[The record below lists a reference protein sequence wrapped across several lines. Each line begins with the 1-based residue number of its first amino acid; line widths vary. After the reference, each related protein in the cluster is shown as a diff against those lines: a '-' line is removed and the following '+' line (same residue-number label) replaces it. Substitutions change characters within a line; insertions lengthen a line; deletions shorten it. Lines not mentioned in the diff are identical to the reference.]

1 MGITLGIDTG
11 SVSVKLALLGE
22 TEEDREQL
30 NQIASASG
38 GVFLTPEELGSK
50 TELPLLVSRYRK
62 LRGEPA
68 TATIEA
74 LRGALEL
81 LPGQTAERGACFTG
95 AGGRLAAQM
104 TGLAFFNEF
113 RAVSRAFDAFHPD
126 IRTVFEM
133 GGETSKYLLLQPD
146 PDSGQL
152 GLADYEKSGDCAAG
166 TGSFIDQQALRL
178 QYKVEDIGDL
188 VEATERAPTIA
199 GRCSVFAKT
208 DMIHAQQKGY
218 RPQEILKGLCE
229 AVSRNFKSAICK
241 GKNIVPPVAFI
252 GGVAMNKGIVGALR
266 KLFELEEDQLIVPP
280 FYAWMGAIG
289 SALMLR
295 GEDAVESFS
304 LADLDAAENRD
315 PANDEFPHSHP
326 LDLEKVKL
334 LRNLTKPYVFPSD
347 GSPIDAY
354 LGIDI
359 GSISTNL
366 VVIDTEGNLV
376 YEIYSRTQS
385 RPIEVVDEGL
395 AEIERELGDR
405 IRIRGVGTTGSGR
418 ELIGELVGAD
428 TVNDE
433 ITAHQTGAN
442 HIAARLLSSKVDTIF
457 EIGGQDS
464 KFIRLHD
471 GIVVDFTMNE
481 ACAAGTGSF
490 LEERADELG
499 ISIKGE
505 FAEMALRSRSPIKL
519 GERCTV
525 FIESD
530 VKHYLKRGAPVED
543 VVAGLA
549 YSVAYNYINRVV
561 RGRDIG
567 GTIFFQGG
575 TAYNDAV
582 AAAFSKILDMEI
594 IVPPH
599 NGVVGAYGVA
609 LLARE
614 KMQALAREST
624 FRGFSLKRVNFTTR
638 EFTCKG
644 CSNFCD
650 IIRFDIE
657 GSSSY
662 WGDRCSDRYRKKA
675 KVEKKPVIP
684 DLFARYNELLME
696 GYDPE
701 RGDGIRVG
709 IPRTMF
715 FYDRFPFWNTT
726 FRHLGLQ
733 VVLSDE
739 TNRQI
744 ASLGQ
749 EMVVAEPCFPI
760 KLAHGHIADLIEKEA
775 DFILLPNIIN
785 AEAPPECETLNFVC
799 PWNTTLPF
807 VTAAARRFEGYKD
820 RFLIPTMHFRL
831 GRHFISRELARVLK
845 PLGLSRGAVDSA
857 VRRGIEAQEKFRAAL
872 LEAGE
877 EALRILDETG
887 DMGIVLLGRPYNI
900 FDPGSN
906 LDTPEK
912 LRKYYGV
919 NVIPLDFL
927 PVDRVDISDINDN
940 MYWNY
945 GRRIIAAAKL
955 VRSYPRLHLIYIT
968 NFKCGPDSYI
978 KHFIVD
984 ASGKPFLTLQYD
996 GHANDAGIMTRCEA
1010 YLESKGMLRWWS
1022 KN

>member
-1 MGITLGIDTG
+1 MGLSLGIDTG
-11 SVSVKLALLGE
+11 SVSVKFAVIGE
-22 TEEDREQL
+22 TDEDREL
-30 NQIASASG
+30 LDRIASESG
-38 GVFLTPEELGSK
+38 GQFLTPEDLGTKS
-50 TELPLLVSRYRK
+50 EIPLIVSRYRRLK
-62 LRGEPA
+62 GEPA
-68 TATIEA
+68 AATLKA
-74 LRGALEL
+74 LRAALEL
-81 LPGQTAERGACFTG
+81 LPDKSAPAGASITG
-95 AGGRLAAQM
+95 SGGRLVAQM
-104 TGLAFFNEF
+104 TGVTFFNEF
-113 RAVSRAFDAFHPD
+113 RAVARAFDTLYPD

-133 GGETSKYLLLQPD
+133 GGETSKYVLLQPD
-146 PDSGQL
+146 PDSGAL
-152 GLADYEKSGDCAAG
+152 GLVDYEKSGDCAAG

-178 QYKVEDIGDL
+178 QYSVEEIGDL
-188 VEATERAPTIA
+188 VAATERAPTIA
-199 GRCSVFAKT
+199 GRCSVFAKS

-218 RPQEILKGLCE
+218 RPPEILKGLCE

-241 GKNIVPPVAFI
+241 GKDIIPPVAFI
-252 GGVAMNKGIVGALR
+252 GGVAKNQGIVGALR
-266 KLFELEEDQLIVPP
+266 KLFELDDGSLTVPP

-289 SALMLR
+289 AALMHR
-295 GEDAVESFS
+295 NEQPKPFS
-304 LADLDAAENRD
+304 LADLDKAERSA
-315 PANDEFPHSHP
+315 PSEDEFPRSVK
-326 LDLEKVKL
+326 LDLEKVQL
-334 LRNLTKPYVFPSD
+334 LRHRTKPYVFPE
-347 GSPIDAY
+347 GSTPIDAF

-366 VVIDTEGNLV
+366 VVIDGGGNLV
-376 YEIYSRTQS
+376 YEIYARTQS

-395 AEIERELGDR
+395 AEIKREIGDK
-405 IRIRGVGTTGSGR
+405 IRILGVGTTGSGR
-418 ELIGELVGAD
+418 ELIGELTGAD

-442 HIAARLLSSKVDTIF
+442 HIAAALLNDQVDTIF

-464 KFIRLHD
+464 KFIRLQD

-505 FAEMALRSRSPIKL
+505 FAEMAMRSDAPIKL

-530 VKHYLKRGAPVED
+530 VKHFLKRGAPVED

-582 AAAFSKILDMEI
+582 AAAFSKILDKEI

-609 LLARE
+609 LLARD
-614 KMQALAREST
+614 KMQALGTETT
-624 FRGFSLKRVNFTTR
+624 FRGFSLKAVNFTTK

-675 KVEKKPVIP
+675 KVEKEPVIP
-684 DLFARYNELLME
+684 DLFEVYNGVLMR

-701 RGDGIRVG
+701 AGNGPSIG

-715 FYDRFPFWNTT
+715 FYDRFPFWNEV
-726 FRHLGLQ
+726 FRQLGAR

-739 TNRQI
+739 SNRKI
-744 ASLGQ
+744 TTAGQ
-749 EMVVAEPCFPI
+749 ESVMAEPCFPI
-760 KLAHGHIADLIEKEA
+760 KLAHGHIADLLDKEA
-775 DFILLPNIIN
+775 DYILLPNNIN
-785 AEAPPECETLNFVC
+785 AEAPPECETLNSVC
-799 PWNTTLPF
+799 PWNTTLPY
-807 VTAAARRFEGYKD
+807 VAASARRFSEHRD
-820 RFLIPTMHFRL
+820 RFLSPTMHFRL
-831 GRHFISRELARVLK
+831 GAHYIARELAKALK
-845 PLGLSRGAVDSA
+845 PLGHSPAA
-857 VRRGIEAQEKFRAAL
+857 VRRAVESGFEVQQAFREEL
-872 LEAGE
+872 LKAGE
-877 EALRILDETG
+877 DALRILDETG
-887 DMGIVLLGRPYNI
+887 ERGIVLLGRPYNI
-900 FDPGSN
+900 YDPGSN
-906 LDTPEK
+906 LDTPDK

-927 PVDRVDISDINDN
+927 PLDQVDITDVNEN

-955 VRSYPRLHLIYIT
+955 VRSYPNLHLIYIT
-968 NFKCGPDSYI
+968 NFKCGPDSYV

-996 GHANDAGIMTRCEA
+996 GHANDAGVMTRCEA

-1022 KN
+1022 EN

>member
-1 MGITLGIDTG
+1 MAITIGMDTG
-11 SVSVKLALLGE
+11 SISVKLALMGDSDK
-22 TEEDREQL
+22 DRERL
-30 NQIASASG
+30 EQIAEASG
-38 GVFLTPEELGSK
+38 GYFLTPEELGCK
-50 TELPLLVSRYRK
+50 TELPLLVSRYQRLK
-62 LRGEPA
+62 GEPA
-68 TATIEA
+68 AAGMKA
-74 LRGALEL
+74 LRAALEIM
-81 LPGQTAERGACFTG
+81 PEHIADGGAALTG
-95 AGGRLAAQM
+95 SGGRLVSVM
-104 TGLAFFNEF
+104 TGIGFFNEY
-113 RAVSRAFDAFHPD
+113 RAIARAFDAIYPQF
-126 IRTVFEM
+126 RTIFEM
-133 GGETSKYLLLQPD
+133 GGETSKYILLQPD
-146 PDSGQL
+146 PDSGRL
-152 GLADYEKSGDCAAG
+152 GLSDYEKSGDCAAG

-178 QYKVEDIGDL
+178 QYKVEEIGDL
-188 VEATERAPTIA
+188 VEATDRAPTIA

-218 RPQEILKGLCE
+218 KPAEILKGLCD

-241 GKNIVPPVAFI
+241 GKDITPPVAFI
-252 GGVAMNKGIVGALR
+252 GGVAKNKGIVRALK
-266 KLFELEEDQLIVPP
+266 KLFELEEDQLVVPP
-280 FYAWMGAIG
+280 LYAWMGAIG
-289 SALMLR
+289 AAMMAR
-295 GEDAVESFS
+295 EEDCKSFS
-304 LADLDAAENRD
+304 LADLDAAERRS
-315 PANDEFPHSHP
+315 PSEEEFPASPP
-326 LDLEKVKL
+326 LDLTNVKL
-334 LRNLTKPYVFPSD
+334 LRERTRPYVFKSD
-347 GSPIDAY
+347 GGRIDAY
-354 LGIDI
+354 LGIDV

-366 VVIDTEGNLV
+366 VVIDAEGNLV
-376 YEIYSRTQS
+376 YEIYTRTLS

-395 AEIERELGDR
+395 QEIEREIGDR

-418 ELIGELVGAD
+418 ELIGELTGAD

-433 ITAHQTGAN
+433 ITAHQIGAKW
-442 HIAARLLSSKVDTIF
+442 IAGRLLDGRVDTIF

-464 KFIRLHD
+464 KFIRLQD

-505 FAEMALRSRSPIKL
+505 FAELALRSKRPIRM

-525 FIESD
+525 FIETD
-530 VKHYLKRGAPVED
+530 VKHYLKRGAPLED

-582 AAAFSKILDMEI
+582 AAAFSKILGMEI
-594 IVPPH
+594 VVPPH

-609 LLARE
+609 LIARD
-614 KMQALAREST
+614 KMQALGRETT
-624 FRGFSLKRVNFTTR
+624 FRGFSLKRVNYTTT

-644 CSNFCD
+644 CTNYCD

-657 GSSSY
+657 GSASY

-684 DLFARYNELLME
+684 DLFEIHDKLRME
-696 GYDPE
+696 GYDPDA
-701 RGDGIRVG
+701 GDGVRIG

-715 FYDRFPFWNTT
+715 FFDRFPFWHKI
-726 FRHLGLQ
+726 FRELGTKI
-733 VVLSDE
+733 VLSDE
-739 TNRQI
+739 TNRKI
-744 ASLGQ
+744 SAVGLES
-749 EMVVAEPCFPI
+749 VTAEPCFPI
-760 KLAHGHIADLIEKEA
+760 KLAHGHIADLIEKEV
-775 DFILLPNIIN
+775 DYILLPNNIN
-785 AEAPPECETLNFVC
+785 AEAPAHVETLNSVC

-807 VTAAARRFEGYKD
+807 VAAAARRFLEHKE
-820 RFLIPTMHFRL
+820 RFLSPTMHFRL
-831 GRHFISRELARVLK
+831 GPHFIARELAKALRPMGFSQKAV
-845 PLGLSRGAVDSA
+845 RQAVDA
-857 VRRGIEAQEKFRAAL
+857 GFEAQQRFNDAL
-872 LEAGE
+872 LVAGD
-877 EALRILDETG
+877 EALQILEDKREN
-887 DMGIVLLGRPYNI
+887 GIVLLGRPYNI
-900 FDPGSN
+900 YDPGSN
-906 LDTPEK
+906 LSTPEK
-912 LRKYYGV
+912 LRTNYGV

-927 PVDRVDISDINDN
+927 PVNRIDITDINDN

-945 GRRIIAAAKL
+945 GRRIIAAAKF

-978 KHFIVD
+978 KHYIVD

>member
-11 SVSVKLALLGE
+11 SVSVKLALLGDSDKE
-22 TEEDREQL
+22 KELLEK
-30 NQIASASG
+30 IAEASG
-38 GVFLTPEELGSK
+38 GYFVTPEEVGCK
-50 TELPLLVSRYRK
+50 TELPLLISRYRQLK
-62 LRGEPA
+62 GEPA
-68 TATIEA
+68 AATMKA
-74 LRGALEL
+74 LRGVLEI
-81 LPGQTAERGACFTG
+81 LPENTADGGVAITG
-95 AGGRLAAQM
+95 SGGRLVSLM
-104 TGLAFFNEF
+104 TGIQSFNEF
-113 RAVSRAFDAFHPD
+113 RSIARSFDVIYPQF
-126 IRTVFEM
+126 RTIFEM
-133 GGETSKYLLLQPD
+133 GGETSKYILLQPD
-146 PDSGQL
+146 PDSGRL

-178 QYKVEDIGDL
+178 QYKVEEIGAL

-218 RPQEILKGLCE
+218 KPAEILKGLCD

-241 GKNIVPPVAFI
+241 GKDIIPPVAFI
-252 GGVAMNKGIVGALR
+252 GGVAVNKGIVGALT
-266 KLFELEEDQLIVPP
+266 KLFELQEDELIVPP
-280 FYAWMGAIG
+280 LYAWLGAIG
-289 SALMLR
+289 AALMAQD
-295 GEDAVESFS
+295 EEHKAFS
-304 LADLDAAENRD
+304 LADLDAAERRS
-315 PANDEFPHSHP
+315 PSEEEFPASPP
-326 LDLEKVKL
+326 LDLEKVEL
-334 LRNLTKPYVFPSD
+334 LRNRTKPYVFPAD
-347 GSPIDAY
+347 GGRIDAY
-354 LGIDI
+354 LGIDV

-366 VVIDTEGNLV
+366 VVIDADCNMV
-376 YEIYSRTQS
+376 YEIYARTLS
-385 RPIEVVDEGL
+385 RPIEVVDDGL
-395 AEIERELGDR
+395 QEIEREIGDR
-405 IRIRGVGTTGSGR
+405 INIKGVATTGSGR

-433 ITAHQTGAN
+433 ITAHQTGAKW
-442 HIAARLLSSKVDTIF
+442 IAGKLLDGRVDTIF

-464 KFIRLHD
+464 KFIRLED
-471 GIVVDFTMNE
+471 GIVVDFTMND

-505 FAEMALRSRSPIKL
+505 FAELALRSKRPVRM

-525 FIESD
+525 FIETD
-530 VKHYLKRGAPVED
+530 VKHYLKRGAPLED

-582 AAAFSKILDMEI
+582 AAAFTKILDREI
-594 IVPPH
+594 VVPPH

-609 LLARE
+609 LLARD
-614 KMQALAREST
+614 KMQALDRETT
-624 FRGFSLKRVNFTTR
+624 FRGFSLKAVNYTTK

-644 CSNFCD
+644 CTNYCD

-657 GSSSY
+657 GSATY

-684 DLFARYNELLME
+684 DLFARHHELLI
-696 GYDPE
+696 GDYDPDA
-701 RGDGIRVG
+701 GDGVSIG

-715 FYDRFPFWNTT
+715 FFDRFPFWHNT
-726 FRHLGLQ
+726 FRNLGARI
-733 VVLSDE
+733 VLSDE
-739 TNRQI
+739 TNRKI
-744 ASLGQ
+744 STVGQ
-749 EMVVAEPCFPI
+749 ESVTAEPCFPI
-760 KLAHGHIADLIEKEA
+760 KLAHGHVADLFDKQV
-775 DFILLPNIIN
+775 DYILLPNNIN
-785 AEAPPECETLNFVC
+785 TEAPAHVETLNSVC
-799 PWNTTLPF
+799 PWNTTLPW
-807 VTAAARRFEGYKD
+807 VVGAARRFYEQKD
-820 RFLIPTMHFRL
+820 RFISPTLHFRL
-831 GRHFISRELARVLK
+831 GPHFIARELAKALK
-845 PLGLSRGAVDSA
+845 PMGFSSKAVEKAVDA
-857 VRRGIEAQEKFRAAL
+857 GFEAQKRFNKAL
-872 LEAGE
+872 LQAGE
-877 EALRILDETG
+877 EALQILDDKREN
-887 DMGIVLLGRPYNI
+887 GIVLLGRPYNI

-906 LDTPEK
+906 LSTPEK
-912 LRKYYGV
+912 LRSNYGV

-927 PVDRVDISDINDN
+927 PINNIDITDVHDN

-945 GRRIIAAAKL
+945 GRRIIAAAKF
-955 VRSYPRLHLIYIT
+955 VRSYERLHLIYIT

-978 KHFIVD
+978 KHYIVD

-1010 YLESKGMLRWWS
+1010 YLESKGMLRWWT